1 MRLTDRERQAQQRAV
16 VEFVLQNPEREGTS
30 SLRTTKAR
38 WSFWIVFR
46 HGYALVSM
54 VALLLIGGGTSWAAE
69 KALPGDLLYPIKIGF
84 NENVRIALS
93 LTPVAKAQWLSQQA
107 VRRLSEAEKLAN
119 QGRLDQRVKT
129 DLANRF
135 TASVQNANQESAR
148 LAVSGKTQTAAE
160 LNSHFEA
167 TLRAHQKILN
177 ELEERRATVPDQK
190 HVNDLITKVDAALEE
205 AEDSRRKTERDVVR
219 GTVPDVKSAAEDT
232 LHTAE
237 HKISEM
243 RTFLQPRLESMN
255 RAAREDTADEISAA
269 QNSIIEGKKKLQEEK
284 YGDAY
289 AEFKKAQRIAQ
300 EAKIIVQER
309 DSLGIQSP
317 DNHSK
322 KNADEQES
330 EFDRNDDQKG
340 NTAPTNTNKT
350 IETPKPSMATSTT
363 EFDYRDR
370 GDRKPKIE
378 LQLENNEDI
387 QQPDYKIEDRIHI
400 DEEDNQ
406 EQP

>member
-1 MRLTDRERQAQQRAV
+1 MRKIFKFLKRMRLTDRERQAQQRAV

-232 LHTAE
+232 IHTAE

-269 QNSIIEGKKKLQEEK
+269 QNSIIKGKKKLQEE
-284 YGDAY
+284 
-289 AEFKKAQRIAQ
+289 
-300 EAKIIVQER
+300 
-309 DSLGIQSP
+309 
-317 DNHSK
+317 
-322 KNADEQES
+322 
-330 EFDRNDDQKG
+330 
-340 NTAPTNTNKT
+340 
-350 IETPKPSMATSTT
+350 
-363 EFDYRDR
+363 
-370 GDRKPKIE
+370 
-378 LQLENNEDI
+378 
-387 QQPDYKIEDRIHI
+387 
-400 DEEDNQ
+400 
-406 EQP
+406 